1 MLIGVGFALAAGLM
15 WGLVFLAPVV
25 LPAYPPAVLTA
36 SRYFAFGLVAL
47 GLAWFMRHTL
57 RGLSRADWVEAT
69 KLTLAGNFFY
79 YLFLS
84 AAIQRTGGPLSAMI
98 IGTLPVVIAICANI
112 RDHERDGWL
121 PWSRLAV
128 PLGLMALGIACVN
141 QTELARLRE
150 DAHPD
155 VWRYASGAALA
166 VVAVGFW
173 TWYPIRNADW
183 LRTHPDR
190 SPMVWATAQGLVT
203 LPIAALGLLGLWA
216 YALLNPSATASYPL
230 PFGPDPL
237 PFVGM
242 MLTLGLF
249 ASWIGTLCWNQASQR
264 LPTSLA
270 GQLIVFE
277 TLAALA
283 YGFAWRGEWPGW
295 VSAAGIAL
303 LVAGVVMALRIQPV
317 KTAAAGPRA
326 S

>member
-1 MLIGVGFALAAGLM
+1 MLIGVAFALAAGLM

-47 GLAWFMRHTL
+47 GLAWFSRHAL
-57 RGLSRADWVEAT
+57 RELERRDWLEAA
-69 KLTLAGNFFY
+69 KLTLAGNFLY
-79 YLFLS
+79 YVFLS
-84 AAIQRTGGPLSAMI
+84 SAIQRTGGPLSAMI

-121 PWSRLAV
+121 PWGRLAV
-128 PLGLMALGIACVN
+128 PLGLMALGIGCVN
-141 QTELARLRE
+141 EAELARLRA
-150 DAHPD
+150 DPAPD
-155 VWRYASGAALA
+155 LWRYASGAALA

-183 LRTHPDR
+183 LRAHPDR

-203 LPIAALGLLGLWA
+203 LPIAALGLVLLLA
-216 YALLNPSATASYPL
+216 YAALVPSRTSGYPL
-230 PFGPDPL
+230 PLGPDPL
-237 PFVGM
+237 RFVGM

-303 LVAGVVMALRIQPV
+303 LVAGVVMALRIKPV
-317 KTAAAGPRA
+317 RTAAAAPTA